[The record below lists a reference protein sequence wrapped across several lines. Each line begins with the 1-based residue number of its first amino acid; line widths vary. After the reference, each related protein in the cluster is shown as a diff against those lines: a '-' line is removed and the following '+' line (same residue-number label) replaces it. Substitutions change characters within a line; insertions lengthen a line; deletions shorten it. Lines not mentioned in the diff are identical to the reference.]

1 VERVRTASAEA
12 VWFGERRSRPGGGA
26 DREEEEEGD
35 EEEESRAR
43 SSWRGIPRV
52 QGVGRADG
60 ARRNALARAG
70 THMMKGDTSTRSNAN
85 GL

>member
-1 VERVRTASAEA
+1 M
-12 VWFGERRSRPGGGA
+12 RSDSGRGGA
-26 DREEEEEGD
+26 DREEEEPTGRRRRRRRRETRRR
-35 EEEESRAR
+35 SRAR
-43 SSWRGIPRV
+43 VRRGAGSR
-52 QGVGRADG
+52 GSRGWGRADG